1 MSGDKWL
8 FNFYYLRR
16 MKNLAFCIGLIAFLG
31 ACGSGKDEQ
40 FCKCL
45 EASDQLN
52 AHSVELFSG
61 SISSEQAEKQ
71 QQLIKAKKEA
81 CKNYEKMTGPEMLE
95 RKKECSK

>member
-1 MSGDKWL
+1 
-8 FNFYYLRR
+8 
-16 MKNLAFCIGLIAFLG
+16 MKNLAFCFGLIGFFS

-61 SISSEQAEKQ
+61 DISSEQAEKQ
-71 QQLIKAKKEA
+71 QQLIKTKKEV
-81 CKNYEKMTGPEMLE
+81 CKKYENMTGPEMLE